1 MKKRFFVGFLVFLML
16 LTALNLASCDGENTE
31 TSESSVVSEVTEASS
46 EISSEISSEESTEG
60 ITPQGQFIESLINAN
75 TGRKDSLIF
84 KLFGSEEKTKDVVGE
99 FSMKVD
105 TFKME
110 GEDILALNGEIALTG
125 KTQFDADNQLTSIDF
140 TVNALKEKLSAS
152 ILCDSANQ
160 DIFFTDFLGALKKP
174 LSYNNGLLVS
184 DLKTSTDVD
193 LLKLFYDAAID
204 SANKYASDFI
214 FDSEIKNVTVDGN
227 SYTDANVITL
237 SMEKETVNAIVK
249 DITDTLRANE
259 DFIASTGDD
268 FKIDKENVPESIKII
283 STAVNKKSIA
293 IDVIIEL
300 PNQKANI
307 NEVAFKIS
315 PTDGFVDESRRDY
328 NRIVLHSSFIGD
340 NFKLD
345 LGPADENGEYFK
357 KHGYLFIN
365 YTLDGENENLA
376 FGTCENGDTEEI
388 IKLAGTYKD
397 GVHDGSV
404 SCNIYDESL
413 SFRYELVDK
422 EENASLKIGP
432 FISIA
437 NDVQDNLNLVL
448 SLDYRET
455 ESESTLTANYK
466 FIEEGEIELSATLT
480 SVHKYKDVTL
490 EKITEY
496 DDLDSYDRDVVER
509 EFSKKCPNLY
519 AMLWDSLFEFYFVN
533 EPLKPFLV
541 NGELY
546 IYLPEDFETSK
557 APPHC
562 YAFKGDSATVMIK
575 KIEYK
580 DIGGKM
586 TEEEYLRSVCKNLS
600 NVEATLVLGEGIP
613 YITYKN
619 NAGICYIV
627 TAGVGKSCIYQE
639 QLSCSEEDFRYYKDR
654 YLYWLIY
661 SVEINMDD
669 IGSYN

>member
-1 MKKRFFVGFLVFLML
+1 MKKRIFAGFLVFLML
-16 LTALNLASCDGENTE
+16 LTALILASCDGENTE
-31 TSESSVVSEVTEASS
+31 TSENSVVSEMTEASS
-46 EISSEISSEESTEG
+46 EVSSEESTEG

-75 TGRKDSLIF
+75 TERKDSLIF
-84 KLFGSEEKTKDVVGE
+84 KLFGSEEKSKDIVGE
-99 FSMKVD
+99 FSLKVD
-105 TFKME
+105 TLKTE
-110 GEDILALNGEIALTG
+110 GDDMLASVGEISLTG
-125 KTQFDADNQLTSIDF
+125 KTQFDADNQLTNIDF
-140 TVNALKEKLSAS
+140 TVNALKETLTAS
-152 ILCDSANQ
+152 ILYNDANQ

-184 DLKTSTDVD
+184 DFETGTDIN
-193 LLKLFYDAAID
+193 LLKLFYDVAID

-259 DFIASTGDD
+259 DFVASTGDD

-300 PNQKANI
+300 PEQKETV
-307 NEVAFKIS
+307 NEVAFKL
-315 PTDGFVDESRRDY
+315 TQTNGLENEGKRDY
-328 NRIVLHSSFIGD
+328 NKIVLHSSFIGD

-345 LGPADENGEYFK
+345 FGPVDEKGEYIK
-357 KHGYLFIN
+357 KRGYSFLN
-365 YTLDGENENLA
+365 YTLDGENETLVL
-376 FGTCENGDTEEI
+376 GTSKNGEEKEMF
-388 IKLAGTYKD
+388 KLAGTYKD
-397 GVHDGSV
+397 SVHNGTFTF
-404 SCNIYDESL
+404 NIDSDVL
-413 SFRYELVDK
+413 SFRYELLDK
-422 EENASLKIGP
+422 EEACSLKIGP
-432 FISIA
+432 FIMIA
-437 NDVQDNLNLVL
+437 NDVQEDLNLVL
-448 SLDYRET
+448 SLEYQET
-455 ESESTLTANYK
+455 DSERTLTVSYNM
-466 FIEEGEIELSATLT
+466 IEEGETELSATLT
-480 SVHKYKDVTL
+480 AVQEYKEVTL
-490 EKITEY
+490 EEITEY
-496 DDLDSYDRDVVER
+496 DDLDSYDRDTLEQ

-519 AMLWDSLFEFYFVN
+519 TMLWGSLFEGYFIH

-541 NGELY
+541 NNELF

-562 YAFKGDSATVMIK
+562 YAFKGDSATVMVK

-586 TEEEYLRSVCKNLS
+586 TEEEYLRSVCKNLT

-654 YLYWLIY
+654 YLYWLLY